1 MFVAYSIQRVEVPT
15 IVAKRH
21 RTTLVLVST
30 ILRVFPI
37 VFSIQVFLLT
47 ANVDDGVIVF
57 ELETTIMYD

>member
-15 IVAKRH
+15 IVAK
-21 RTTLVLVST
+21 TLVLVST